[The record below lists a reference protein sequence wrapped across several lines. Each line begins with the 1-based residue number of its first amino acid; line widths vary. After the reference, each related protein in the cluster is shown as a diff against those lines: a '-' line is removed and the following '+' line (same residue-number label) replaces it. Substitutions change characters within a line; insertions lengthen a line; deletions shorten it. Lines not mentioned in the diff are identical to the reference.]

1 MRSTSLD
8 PERRTRGVRRGR
20 GVENTEAIRVVVIDD
35 DGLFRTGVV
44 QFLEN
49 EGIAVVGQAASG
61 EDGIRAVASC
71 CPDVVAM
78 AIQMPGMSGIEAT
91 RRVIEL
97 SSRARVLVFTAS
109 DDDGDVLRAIA
120 AGASGYLLKGAP
132 LDELAEGIRAVAAGG
147 STISP
152 RAAAPLLRELRAH
165 ADEAAVEAALPPALS
180 EREVAVLKLMMRGE
194 ENTQIGQRLFISTST
209 VKDRI
214 SAILEKLG
222 VANRVQAAVCAVRAG
237 LG

>member
-20 GVENTEAIRVVVIDD
+20 GVENTEAIRVVVIDH
-35 DGLFRTGVV
+35 DGLFRTGVL

-97 SSRARVLVFTAS
+97 SPGARVLVFTAS

>member
-20 GVENTEAIRVVVIDD
+20 GVENTEAIRVVVIDH

-97 SSRARVLVFTAS
+97 SPGARVLVFTAS

-194 ENTQIGQRLFISTST
+194 ENTQIGQRLFVSTST
-209 VKDRI
+209 VKNHI

>member
-1 MRSTSLD
+1 M
-8 PERRTRGVRRGR
+8 
-20 GVENTEAIRVVVIDD
+20 VVIHH

-97 SSRARVLVFTAS
+97 SPGARVLFFTAS

-132 LDELAEGIRAVAAGG
+132 LDELAEGIRAVAAGR

-209 VKDRI
+209 VKNHI